1 MLLPTT
7 PRLRTEWPGQAAATP
22 TPADVDAVAQRFE
35 ALIAESLLKSAR
47 AAGLGDDSLGEDS
60 GGGGDH
66 VRAMIDHARAEA
78 IARAAPMGIARVLAA
93 ENARVL
99 AAENARVLAAENARA
114 RAAENAPARAVRA
127 TAQRPGEAAK

>member
-7 PRLRTEWPGQAAATP
+7 PRLRTEWPGQAGATP
-22 TPADVDAVAQRFE
+22 TPADLDAVAQRFE

-78 IARAAPMGIARVLAA
+78 IARAAPMGIARVLA
-93 ENARVL
+93 V
-99 AAENARVLAAENARA
+99 ENARVLAAENARA

>member
-22 TPADVDAVAQRFE
+22 TPADLDAVAQRFE

-99 AAENARVLAAENARA
+99 AAENARVLAAENA
-114 RAAENAPARAVRA
+114 PARAVRA

>member
-7 PRLRTEWPGQAAATP
+7 PRLRTEWPGQAGATP
-22 TPADVDAVAQRFE
+22 TPADLDAVAQRFE

-93 ENARVL
+93 ES
-99 AAENARVLAAENARA
+99 ARVLAAENARA

>member
-22 TPADVDAVAQRFE
+22 TPADLDAVAQRFE

-93 ENARVL
+93 ENAR
-99 AAENARVLAAENARA
+99 A

>member
-78 IARAAPMGIARVLAA
+78 IARAAPMGIARVLA
-93 ENARVL
+93 V
-99 AAENARVLAAENARA
+99 ENARVLAAENARA

>member
-7 PRLRTEWPGQAAATP
+7 PRLRTEWPGQAGATP
-22 TPADVDAVAQRFE
+22 TPADLDAVAQRFE

-93 ENARVL
+93 ENAR
-99 AAENARVLAAENARA
+99 A

>member
-22 TPADVDAVAQRFE
+22 TPADLDAVAQRFE

-78 IARAAPMGIARVLAA
+78 IARAAPMGIARVLAV

-99 AAENARVLAAENARA
+99 AAENARVPAVQNARVP
-114 RAAENAPARAVRA
+114 AAKT

>member
-7 PRLRTEWPGQAAATP
+7 PRLRTEWPGQAGATP
-22 TPADVDAVAQRFE
+22 TPADLDAVAQRFE

-78 IARAAPMGIARVLAA
+78 IARAAPMGIARVLAV

-99 AAENARVLAAENARA
+99 AAENARVL
-114 RAAENAPARAVRA
+114 AAENAPARAVRA

>member
-22 TPADVDAVAQRFE
+22 TPADLDAVAQRFE

-78 IARAAPMGIARVLAA
+78 IARAAPMGIARVLA
-93 ENARVL
+93 V
-99 AAENARVLAAENARA
+99 ENARVLAAENARA

>member
-7 PRLRTEWPGQAAATP
+7 PRLRTEWPGQAGATP

-78 IARAAPMGIARVLAA
+78 IARAAPMGIARVLA
-93 ENARVL
+93 V
-99 AAENARVLAAENARA
+99 ENARVLAAENARA

>member
-93 ENARVL
+93 ES
-99 AAENARVLAAENARA
+99 ARVLAAENARA

>member
-22 TPADVDAVAQRFE
+22 TPADLDAVAQRFE

-78 IARAAPMGIARVLAA
+78 IARAAPMGIARVLAV

-99 AAENARVLAAENARA
+99 AAENARVPAVQNALVPAAKT
-114 RAAENAPARAVRA
+114 

>member
-1 MLLPTT
+1 MLLPTA
-7 PRLRTEWPGQAAATP
+7 PRLRTEWPGRTGTTP
-22 TPADVDAVAQRFE
+22 SPADADAVAQRFE
-35 ALIAESLLKSAR
+35 TLIAESLLKSAR

-99 AAENARVLAAENARA
+99 AAENARVREAEDAPVRTARA
-114 RAAENAPARAVRA
+114 TP
-127 TAQRPGEAAK
+127 QRPGEAAK

>member
-1 MLLPTT
+1 MLLPTA
-7 PRLRTEWPGQAAATP
+7 PRLRTEWPGRTGTTP
-22 TPADVDAVAQRFE
+22 SPADADAVAQRFE
-35 ALIAESLLKSAR
+35 TLIAESLLKSAR
-47 AAGLGDDSLGEDS
+47 AAGVGDDSLGEDS

-99 AAENARVLAAENARA
+99 AAENARVREAEDAPVRTARA
-114 RAAENAPARAVRA
+114 TP
-127 TAQRPGEAAK
+127 QRPGEAAK

>member
-1 MLLPTT
+1 MLLPTA
-7 PRLRTEWPGQAAATP
+7 PRLRTEWPGRTGTTP
-22 TPADVDAVAQRFE
+22 SPADADAVAQRFE
-35 ALIAESLLKSAR
+35 TLIAESLLKSAR

-99 AAENARVLAAENARA
+99 AAENARVREAEDAPVRTARA
-114 RAAENAPARAVRA
+114 TP
-127 TAQRPGEAAK
+127 QRPDEAAK